1 MIPWISWLKLQ
12 HRFFNGWVK
21 SCWSLKEEKERK
33 SLLLFFKNEM
43 RRRNEFWTLL
53 FNAAVSTRGSVRA
66 CVWVCG
72 CECVCVCERERERDR
87 ERGVSQSEWQS
98 DWTSSG
104 NSFKLSKIN
113 HSYFFHLIRQ
123 ETTVFQISM
132 LFLFIFV
139 TWIFFFYFFASKGGL
154 KGGESHRRSKSKSK
168 SKRQQLKVPPLSYLA
183 SKIRRLRRGKRK

>member
-1 MIPWISWLKLQ
+1 MKWEDEMSSERFYLTLQ
-12 HRFFNGWVK
+12 WAQEDR
-21 SCWSLKEEKERK
+21 C
-33 SLLLFFKNEM
+33 
-43 RRRNEFWTLL
+43 
-53 FNAAVSTRGSVRA
+53 VRA
-66 CVWVCG
+66 CECVGVSV
-72 CECVCVCERERERDR
+72 CVCVRERERDR

-139 TWIFFFYFFASKGGL
+139 TWIFFFYFFCFEGGL